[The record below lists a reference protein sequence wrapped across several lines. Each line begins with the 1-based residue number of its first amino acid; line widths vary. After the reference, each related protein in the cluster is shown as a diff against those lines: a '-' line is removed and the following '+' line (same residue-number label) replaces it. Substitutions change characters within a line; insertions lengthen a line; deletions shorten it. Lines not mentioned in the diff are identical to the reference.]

1 MLLAVPQHSSLD
13 IVITIDS
20 QEPRPCRLNRVPVSP
35 SKAFEDVI
43 TAFDE
48 IIKTTNVAV
57 NTGLLHILRK
67 YNVDETTFNRLS
79 GERLEGYHRV
89 T

>member
-1 MLLAVPQHSSLD
+1 MPQHSSLD
-13 IVITIDS
+13 IAITIDS
-20 QEPRPCRLNRVPVSP
+20 QEPRLCRLNRVRVSL

-48 IIKTTNVAV
+48 IIRTKNVAV
-57 NTGLLHILRK
+57 NTALLHILRK
-67 YNVDETTFNRLS
+67 YNVDETIFNRLS